1 MNNILFNILENK
13 FKESE
18 EFRTLVYTDVFVH
31 KLFYDYNLHH
41 QNISDEQVVTYLV
54 ELFIE
59 LVKCKNEIR
68 KELINK
74 KANVIELNN
83 YQISKEFVNEC
94 IRNLSFKEKIKMLF
108 RGK

>member
-1 MNNILFNILENK
+1 
-13 FKESE
+13 
-18 EFRTLVYTDVFVH
+18 
-31 KLFYDYNLHH
+31 
-41 QNISDEQVVTYLV
+41 
-54 ELFIE
+54 